1 MALAVTGAGGLAM
14 IGGMLILGNIVG
26 SYNLTDILQAG
37 I

>member
-1 MALAVTGAGGLAM
+1 M

-37 I
+37 DADQAPRSGTCPR